1 VRKISLVGFPVF
13 FVNASLEQLVIG
25 LVVCFISFGVFSW
38 FKPYREPADNTLQ
51 ILCQLGIFFAL
62 VAKVILSH
70 PDTTDAQ
77 SGYLGVM
84 ILVLVLAPVALV
96 IVHLLVDPT
105 DNATD
110 AIDPYENPAL
120 AMLPGA
126 ARVKRV
132 LGRAKTTKPS
142 RPGAAATKNSQV
154 APQPTSQ
161 TADTNR
167 DAAAPRQ
174 CDANARFPG

>member
-1 VRKISLVGFPVF
+1 MRH
-13 FVNASLEQLVIG
+13 
-25 LVVCFISFGVFSW
+25 
-38 FKPYREPADNTLQ
+38 EPSAF
-51 ILCQLGIFFAL
+51 CPGIFFAL

-77 SGYLGVM
+77 SSYLGVM

-110 AIDPYENPAL
+110 AIDPYESPAL
-120 AMLPGA
+120 AMVPGA

-132 LGRAKTTKPS
+132 LGRAKTAKPS
-142 RPGAAATKNSQV
+142 RVSAVAKV
-154 APQPTSQ
+154 APHPTSQ
-161 TADTNR
+161 TADGTETTDVEVIKP
-167 DAAAPRQ
+167 DAE
-174 CDANARFPG
+174 